1 MVNIV
6 SNGIDEKFL
15 LLVQEMRNCHDEFYI
30 SGDSSYWLD
39 FLFPSVYSLK
49 KRNVNITCF
58 FSQNETNDIDEIRR
72 RDILRRLGI
81 NILFVEKFHF
91 KAFCSRLK
99 ANIAQ
104 QCSQRHKDRYIV
116 MHNM

>member
-1 MVNIV
+1 AVIKKGMVNIV

-72 RDILRRLGI
+72 R
-81 NILFVEKFHF
+81 
-91 KAFCSRLK
+91 
-99 ANIAQ
+99 
-104 QCSQRHKDRYIV
+104 
-116 MHNM
+116 